1 MNYNKYMPKE
11 KEKRTYKTY
20 ANCLNC
26 DYAGDTEVKMGDR
39 VVDTPCPKCGT
50 KMLSIYKE
58 FGV

>member
-1 MNYNKYMPKE
+1 MIEKSNK
-11 KEKRTYKTY
+11 KRESIYKTY

-26 DYAGDTEVKMGDR
+26 DYAGDTEVETGTK